1 MKPLSILHTE
11 SSIGWGGQEIRILTE
26 MAGFQRRGHRV
37 HLLTPASAEIYPAAQ
52 ARGISV
58 TAIPMV
64 KKTLPAL
71 WAMRRWL
78 DYYGREF
85 DVINTHSSTDSWL
98 AALSCATLGAAP
110 PLVRTRHVSTA
121 INNKTSTR
129 WLYKNATAHI
139 VTTGEALKNQLAR
152 DNGFDLARMT
162 SVRTGIDLDYY
173 RPLDQAECRA
183 KLGVA
188 QRPTLGIL
196 ATLRDWKGHDIL
208 LDAWAELRA
217 DFPDWQVIVIGDGPR
232 RAHLEGRVAQ
242 MKLADSVCFV
252 GNQDNVP
259 EWLGCL
265 DLFTLPSWGDE
276 GVPQGIMQAMA
287 GGLAVVA
294 TPVGAVREAVV
305 EDVTGL
311 MATPRDAA
319 SLAASLGLLMGDATL
334 RRQMGEAGLTYARE
348 NFGVDVMLD
357 RMEGVFRKVLTDRLG

>member
-1 MKPLSILHTE
+1 MKPISILHTE

-26 MAGFQRRGHRV
+26 MAGCLRRGHRV

-52 ARGISV
+52 ARGIPV
-58 TAIPMV
+58 TAMPMV

-71 WAMRRWL
+71 WAMRSWL
-78 DYYGREF
+78 AQHAREF

-98 AALSCATLGAAP
+98 AALSCATLSTAP

-121 INNKTSTR
+121 INNHMSTR
-129 WLYKNATAHI
+129 WLYQRATAHI
-139 VTTGEALKNQLAR
+139 VTTGEALKSQLAH
-152 DNGFDLARMT
+152 DNGYAPARMT

-188 QRPTLGIL
+188 ARPTLGIL

-208 LDAWAELRA
+208 LDAWKELQA

-232 RAHLEGRVAQ
+232 RAHLEGRVAE
-242 MKLADSVCFV
+242 MGLRDLIRFV

-311 MATPRDAA
+311 MAVPRDAA
-319 SLAASLGLLMGDATL
+319 SLAASLGILMGDATL
-334 RRQMGEAGLTYARE
+334 RRQMGEAGLAYARE

-357 RMEGVFRKVLTDRLG
+357 RMEGVFRQVLETKR